1 MHFPVSHYKA
11 SEVNHSARISDKY
24 LHDVAVPL
32 RLTLRIQVKHI
43 DAVTRHAQLELF
55 ILA

>member
-32 RLTLRIQVKHI
+32 RFTLRIQVKHI